1 MEPIFAEGLYPHFWI
16 FFLIYKK
23 YRQGENVNETTTK
36 EMVLMNL
43 VKKGIQELQELTK
56 GEGFGW
62 RRGLFG

>member
-1 MEPIFAEGLYPHFWI
+1 MDRICNQIICDPWVWNPYLLRGYTHIFGY

-43 VKKGIQELQELTK
+43 VKKGIQELQE
-56 GEGFGW
+56 
-62 RRGLFG
+62 